1 MVDVD
6 GFSSDYAGIVPRC
19 RSARDR
25 FRSDPPRGE
34 MAMGSGW
41 KLFLTG
47 LVLLGTAGGATKQE
61 WETWAGHPAHFA
73 SGDHL
78 GFSVRNTEG
87 TPPRVTRG
95 GPSAAREQGG
105 GGGPV
110 DISQA
115 EILG

>member
-47 LVLLGTAGGATKQE
+47 LVLLGPAGSLPKQARG
-61 WETWAGHPAHFA
+61 TWAAHPAQFG
-73 SGDHL
+73 SGDHRVFPL
-78 GFSVRNTEG
+78 RDKPG
-87 TPPRVTRG
+87 TPPPLTRG
-95 GPSAAREQGG
+95 GPSPARAQGRRG
-105 GGGPV
+105 R
-110 DISQA
+110 
-115 EILG
+115 

>member
-47 LVLLGTAGGATKQE
+47 LVLLGTAGCATKQE
-61 WETWAGHPAHFA
+61 WETWAAHPAHFA

-78 GFSVRNTEG
+78 VFSVRNTRSEEH
-87 TPPRVTRG
+87 TSELQSLAYLVCRLLLEKKKT
-95 GPSAAREQGG
+95 
-105 GGGPV
+105 
-110 DISQA
+110 
-115 EILG
+115 

>member
-47 LVLLGTAGGATKQE
+47 LVLLGAAGCAKKQE
-61 WETWAGHPAHFA
+61 WGTWAGHPAQFP
-73 SGDHL
+73 SGDPL
-78 GFSVRNTEG
+78 GVSVPNTEG
-87 TPPRVTRG
+87 TLARVTPEDRA
-95 GPSAAREQGG
+95 AARDARWWGRA
-105 GGGPV
+105 V
-110 DISQA
+110 RS
-115 EILG
+115 

>member
-47 LVLLGTAGGATKQE
+47 LVLLGTAGGGTKQE
-61 WETWAGHPAHFA
+61 WETWAAHPAHFA

-78 GFSVRNTEG
+78 VFSVPNTEG
-87 TPPRVTRG
+87 TPPRGTRG
-95 GPSAAREQGG
+95 GLAPGREHGG
-105 GGGPV
+105 GGRPV
-110 DISQA
+110 AIP
-115 EILG
+115 